1 MTAYPIGAAIPVDS
15 FPITPAD
22 DTIFSPIAVA
32 IRCEGEGTLIFVT
45 AAQETGVA
53 GVLPPTQ
60 TYNVAA
66 GETVRPRRASQTSAS
81 PQTAQPA
88 SPQTAQPASPRMR
101 HDH

>member
-53 GVLPPTQ
+53 SVLPPTQ

-66 GETVRPRRASQTSAS
+66 GETVTLQITRVAAASTATGLHGQTMSMV
-81 PQTAQPA
+81 PA
-88 SPQTAQPASPRMR
+88 
-101 HDH
+101 